1 MKALHPQMTKGFL
14 SPQLKEID
22 INDCYF
28 QSESSMNKK
37 HVLFYSTLS
46 GRFNLRKV
54 DVSWTSWIM

>member
-28 QSESSMNKK
+28 QSERSMNKK
-37 HVLFYSTLS
+37 NVKTLIYSIPLYQVGSFYVRLT
-46 GRFNLRKV
+46 
-54 DVSWTSWIM
+54 